1 MKQIGR
7 FILALLRELSDENA
21 YARYLAREGRPHSGE
36 EWRKFSDRRLR
47 EKYGQP
53 KCC

>member
-7 FILALLRELSDENA
+7 LLLTLLKELSDENA
-21 YARYLAREGRPHSGE
+21 YARYLAREGRTHSPE

-47 EKYGQP
+47 EKYGQA